1 MKNKLGAFIIGL
13 IFSLFIL
20 TLPTF
25 GNSKPNILFIMLD
38 DLDSELLFN
47 AIDNGLMPN
56 FKARFVDQ
64 GIEFV
69 NSFATTP
76 VCGPSRASYLTG
88 QLAHNHGVLD
98 NSGENGGLDK
108 LAQDKTLPTWLSNA
122 GYVTSHVGKY
132 VNGYG
137 STVSEEPVPPGW
149 QDWKGLVDLST
160 YRVFNFRIN
169 ENGKLVDYSNGEY
182 QTNVLSD
189 LASDFLTSVPR
200 NRPFYLEVTPLA
212 PHVELEQI
220 SLPTCKTDNPQAWG
234 RLIRPDPKM
243 AVKHSE
249 AAAFLRSV
257 PLFPQAKDSF
267 NESDISDKPRSFQRL
282 MSEMSRKD
290 IECLTIQYRSR
301 LASLVSVDDMI
312 GSLFNTLREQR
323 RLRNTIV
330 IFTSDNGYLQGEH
343 RFDTKLFAYNESLRI
358 PLYVWT
364 SDQSGN
370 LKIDA
375 LINNI
380 DVPVT
385 IADIAGAAPN
395 LTVDGRSFK
404 TLIQQ
409 PDQPWRNIFLIEV
422 GFPELSYIG
431 LRSKKGMFLEIQN
444 NHENEL
450 YNLVTDPLE
459 LENKADARP
468 ELVSKLRSL
477 ARRLANCEGTNC
489 FVSVSL

>member
-1 MKNKLGAFIIGL
+1 MRYKQGAFIFGF
-13 IFSLFIL
+13 IFSLL
-20 TLPTF
+20 LLVLPTF
-25 GNSKPNILFIMLD
+25 GNSKPNVLFIMLD
-38 DLDSELLFN
+38 DLDSELLAN
-47 AIDNGLMPN
+47 AVDNELMPN
-56 FKARFVDQ
+56 FKARFVEQ

-69 NSFATTP
+69 NSFVTTP

-98 NSGENGGLDK
+98 NLGKNGGLDE
-108 LAQDKTLPTWLSNA
+108 LAQEKTLPTWLSNA
-122 GYVTSHVGKY
+122 GYITSHVGKY

-137 STVSEEPVPPGW
+137 STVSEELIPPGW
-149 QDWKGLVDLST
+149 QVWKGLVDPST

-169 ENGKLVDYSNGEY
+169 ENGRLVDYSDGEY

-200 NRPFYLEVTPLA
+200 YRPFYLEVTPLA

-234 RLIRPDPKM
+234 RVIRPDPRI
-243 AVKHSE
+243 AIKHPE
-249 AAAFLRSV
+249 AANLLKRA

-267 NESDISDKPRSFQRL
+267 NESDISDKPSSFQQL
-282 MSEMSRKD
+282 MDEMSQQD

-301 LASLVSVDDMI
+301 LASLVSVDDLI
-312 GSLFNTLREQR
+312 GSLFATLSQER
-323 RLRNTIV
+323 RLSNTIV

-343 RFDTKLFAYNESLRI
+343 RFDTKLFAYNESLRV
-358 PLYVWT
+358 PLYVWAPNQKRHLT
-364 SDQSGN
+364 
-370 LKIDA
+370 IDA

-385 IADIAGAAPN
+385 IADITGATPN

-409 PDQPWRNIFLIEV
+409 PDQPWRNIFLVEA
-422 GFPELSYIG
+422 GFPEFSYIG
-431 LRSKKGMFLEIQN
+431 LRSKRGMFLEIQN
-444 NHENEL
+444 NGENEL
-450 YNLVTDPLE
+450 YNLVADPLE
-459 LENKADARP
+459 LENKADAMP
-468 ELVSKLRSL
+468 ELVNKLRSL
-477 ARRLANCEGTNC
+477 ARRLANCQGDNC
-489 FVSVSL
+489 FVSASL